1 MKKWH
6 YLVLAS
12 TVLVFAGC
20 SNPPVKKQELKSTPR
35 TPPPIF
41 KSTAAV
47 AAMPTG
53 ATTDTAT
60 SSDDKEATDIP
71 TKRIIY
77 FDYNLSQIRQEDL
90 RILEEHAAYLSKNPT
105 VPMSLEGHADERG
118 SREYNLA
125 LGEQRATTA
134 KDFIM
139 NLGITDSQLTTM
151 SYGEER
157 PIKLEH
163 NESSWWENR
172 RVELIYP

>member
-6 YLVLAS
+6 YLI
-12 TVLVFAGC
+12 LVPTILGFAAC

-41 KSTAAV
+41 KSTAA
-47 AAMPTG
+47 AMMPTA
-53 ATTDTAT
+53 ATTTEKAD
-60 SSDDKEATDIP
+60 SEKKEAGDIP

-77 FDYNLSQIRQEDL
+77 FDYDISEIRQED
-90 RILEEHAAYLSKNPT
+90 RMILEEHAAYLSKNPT
-105 VPMSLEGHADERG
+105 VPMSFEGHADERG

-125 LGEQRATTA
+125 LGERRAMGA
-134 KDFIM
+134 KAFIM
-139 NLGITDSQLTTM
+139 NLGVPESQLTTM

-157 PIKLEH
+157 PVKFGH
-163 NESSWWENR
+163 DESSWWENR